1 MNKKLA
7 IVLVGAA
14 FLAGFMPFVA
24 VKMNGFQPASAQ
36 ANADILVNL
45 DQRDLK
51 RLDELVGRFN
61 RSQGDNLMV
70 ISPTIDSG
78 PWIHDVHTDGTEIV
92 WTVDNTRDAYS
103 SPKEKQT
110 YTCASVEKIETSE
123 RYVLQLSKCGGGQRD
138 KLPILDID
146 KNRER

>member
-7 IVLVGAA
+7 IVFMGAA

-24 VKMNGFQPASAQ
+24 VKTNWLQPAAVQ

-51 RLDELVGRFN
+51 RLDRLVDRFK
-61 RSQGDNLMV
+61 RAQGDRLMV
-70 ISPTIDSG
+70 VSPAIDSG
-78 PWIHDVHTDGTEIV
+78 PWIHDVYTDGTEIV
-92 WTVDNTRDAYS
+92 WTVDNNRDVYS
-103 SPKEKQT
+103 SRKQKQT

-123 RYVLQLSKCGGGQRD
+123 RYALQLSKCGDGQND
-138 KLPILDID
+138 KLPILEID